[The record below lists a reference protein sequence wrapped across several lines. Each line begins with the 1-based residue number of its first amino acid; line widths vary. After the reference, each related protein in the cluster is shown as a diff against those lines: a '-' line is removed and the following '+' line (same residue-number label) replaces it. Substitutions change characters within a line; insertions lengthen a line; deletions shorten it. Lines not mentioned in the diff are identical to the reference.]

1 MYLFSEPK
9 SLFECIEILRRKN
22 NFIMPSDDSKWFDF
36 DRQDIDVHRSHLLQD
51 ALKEGHKR
59 RFDPTKLLNVM

>member
-9 SLFECIEILRRKN
+9 SLFECIETLQRKN

-36 DRQDIDVHRSHLLQD
+36 DHQDIDVCRSHLLQD

-59 RFDPTKLLNVM
+59 RFNSTELLNVM

>member
-36 DRQDIDVHRSHLLQD
+36 DRQDIDVCRSHLLQD